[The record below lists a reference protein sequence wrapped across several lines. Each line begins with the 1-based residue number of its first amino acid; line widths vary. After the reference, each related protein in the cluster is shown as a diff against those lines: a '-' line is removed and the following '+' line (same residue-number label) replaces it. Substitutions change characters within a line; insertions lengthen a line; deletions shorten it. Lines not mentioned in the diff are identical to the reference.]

1 MFGNLA
7 SALGSSGT
15 ALRAPPAV
23 GTTNAPAN
31 PMPGARPGAMP
42 FLNLPQQPPQA
53 PLNQQQMQQGATNL
67 GQPKSNPSVANSGQ
81 QNTIQQIMANLH
93 PQATAALRAMPR
105 DTMTRLTQAGL
116 MHPGVMQHLY
126 GNNNGP
132 T

>member
-1 MFGNLA
+1 
-7 SALGSSGT
+7 
-15 ALRAPPAV
+15 
-23 GTTNAPAN
+23 
-31 PMPGARPGAMP
+31 MPGARPGAMP